1 MRCHALVLIY
11 NLVAQSKAEPTLE
24 SEQSDKLHSSSKIRA
39 SLGVVNTFLP
49 GSRDG
54 TGFPVYCDAQPSAT
68 HPTEEKTND
77 ALPQAIACR
86 CGRVPGAAASRVDRF
101 IHPQTRLGAA

>member
-68 HPTEEKTND
+68 HPTEENTND
-77 ALPQAIACR
+77 ACHKPLLAVA
-86 CGRVPGAAASRVDRF
+86 GASWVRPRHGWTGLSIRKRAWAA
-101 IHPQTRLGAA
+101 

>member
-68 HPTEEKTND
+68 HPTEEKSEQCPATSHLL
-77 ALPQAIACR
+77 AR
-86 CGRVPGAAASRVDRF
+86 ERVPGATTLPTTGYPSANA
-101 IHPQTRLGAA
+101 PGQA